1 MYHTWTNTQ
10 DEGWVRFTLDQL
22 TVPYTSIHKDDLRAG
37 GLRRRFDVILVP
49 STGGASLG
57 QLIHEQDTQF
67 GPLPYTATPEF
78 PSHGTPSAT
87 ADMTGGPGFA
97 GLAELQKFVAEG
109 GVLVTLR
116 NATRLAAETGIA
128 RDLSPVAAGSLF
140 HPGSVVR
147 VKARRRD
154 HPLLYGYPEVT
165 HVFRGIGPLYEVERR
180 DRDMMVLQYGTELLP
195 DERGDARPSGGMGL
209 ETPAPVPADTTPAP
223 RPSPYVLSGMVRGQ
237 DQIVGQG
244 ALFDV
249 PVGRGRVI
257 AFTFNPL
264 HRHLN
269 QHEFGMVWNALLHW
283 NDLPP
288 GPAAP
293 RAAQSA
299 GTR

>member
-1 MYHTWTNTQ
+1 
-10 DEGWVRFTLDQL
+10 
-22 TVPYTSIHKDDLRAG
+22 VPYTSIHKDDLRAG
-37 GLRRRFDVILVP
+37 GLRRRFDVIVVP

-57 QLIHEQDTQF
+57 QLIHEHDARW
-67 GPLPYTATPEF
+67 GPLPYTATAEF

-97 GLAELQKFVAEG
+97 GLAELQRFVDEG
-109 GVLVTLR
+109 GTLITLR

-128 RDLSPVAAGSLF
+128 RALSPLAAGSLF

-147 VKARRRD
+147 VKARRRE

-165 HVFRGIGPLYEVERR
+165 HVFRGNGPLYEVETR
-180 DRDMMVLQYGTELLP
+180 DRAMMVLQYGTEP
-195 DERGDARPSGGMGL
+195 TAAERADARPAGGLGL
-209 ETPAPVPADTTPAP
+209 EPPPPAAADTAPAA
-223 RPSPYVLSGMVRGQ
+223 RPAPYVLSGMVRSQ

-264 HRHLN
+264 HRYLN
-269 QHEFGMVWNALLHW
+269 HHDFGLLWNALLHW

-293 RAAQSA
+293 RAARSA
-299 GTR
+299 GTP